1 MSEEFEGA
9 AMDGLLK
16 DLRYAFRSLVKRP
29 GFSLIAILTLALGIG
44 ANTAIFTLLNAVVF
58 KSLPVPAPQELV
70 FFDDT
75 PSEGTSLG
83 DPPTGQWQRFSYANF
98 QYFRDHDQSFQGL
111 SAFRSGE
118 AALGVRSGDS
128 QAGNAAQRA
137 RGHLVSGNYFS
148 VLGVNAMLG
157 RVLSTD
163 DDKPGASPAAVMSHA
178 YWSQQWRSDPS
189 IVNKQIVVNGTSF
202 TVVGVMPP
210 KFYGV
215 RVRRSPDLWLPL
227 AFQPQIELRPSAFED
242 HRVYWLNFVGRLKP
256 GVTLEQAQAST
267 NVALKQFLTNG
278 AGSNLNDDIQSS
290 IANSYVQLAEGSR
303 GISGLRRVY
312 AQALKMLMVI
322 VVLVLL
328 IAGANVGNLLLSR
341 AAARK
346 AEISLRL
353 ALGASRYRIVRQLL
367 CESLALAAIGGLC
380 GILLAQWG
388 VSILVALVAQTS
400 PLDVRPDTPVLVF
413 TAAVSL
419 SVGVLFGLAPAL
431 RASKTD
437 LTTALKEKSA
447 RTGRRQLQFSLA
459 SALVVSQVA
468 LSMVLL
474 TGAGLFA
481 RSLIKLQEEEVGFN
495 RDNVLLAGI
504 DPRLARYK
512 STELSALYSR
522 LLDRLEAIP
531 GVQSA
536 TVATYSPMS
545 GTGRS
550 GTITVRGYTPDP
562 GQDMEV
568 ANILIGPSYLET
580 LGVPL
585 LLGRDFGP
593 RDTPAAQKIALVNQ
607 SFAQR
612 FFPGQNPIGKQ
623 FYFGDEDDPER
634 GEDLEIVGVIGDVKY
649 DSAREEAG
657 PTAYRP
663 ILQVQDSSAYS
674 SNLQIRSTGDA
685 ASLAPEVRQAIAEVD
700 DKLPISGVTTLR
712 EQLKDS
718 LDQEKLLAQ
727 LVSFFGLLALLLA
740 CIGLYGVMAHGV
752 VRRTKEIGIRMA
764 LGAERRSI
772 IWMVLRETLVLILI
786 GLAIGIPI
794 ALGAGRLIASQL
806 FGLSAADPL
815 TLLGATLVLI
825 GVAILAG
832 LMPARKASRV
842 DPLTALRYE

>member
-1 MSEEFEGA
+1 MSEEFGGA

-16 DLRYAFRSLVKRP
+16 DVRYAFRSLVKRP

-70 FFDDT
+70 FFNDT
-75 PSEGTSLG
+75 PSEGTSQG
-83 DPPTGQWQRFSYANF
+83 DPPTGQWQRFSYANY

-118 AALGVRSGDS
+118 AALGVRSDS
-128 QAGNAAQRA
+128 QAGDAAQRA

-157 RVLSTD
+157 RVLSAE
-163 DDKPGASPAAVMSHA
+163 DDKPGASPAAVMSHG
-178 YWSQQWRSDPS
+178 YWSQQWKSDPS

-210 KFYGV
+210 KFFGV

-267 NVALKQFLTNG
+267 NVALKQFLTNE
-278 AGSNLNDDIQSS
+278 AGSKLNDDIQSS
-290 IANSYVQLAEGSR
+290 IANSFVQLAEGSR

-341 AAARK
+341 AASRK

-413 TAAVSL
+413 TAVVSL

-447 RTGRRQLQFSLA
+447 RTGRRLQFSLA

-512 STELSALYSR
+512 PTELSALYSR

-550 GTITVRGYTPDP
+550 GTITVRGYTHDP
-562 GQDMEV
+562 GQNMEV
-568 ANILIGPSYLET
+568 ADILIGPSYLET

-585 LLGRDFGP
+585 LLGRDIGP
-593 RDTPAAQKIALVNQ
+593 RDTPAAQKIAVVNQ

-634 GEDLEIVGVIGDVKY
+634 SEDLEIVGVIGDVKY
-649 DSAREEAG
+649 DSAKEEAG

-786 GLAIGIPI
+786 GLAIGIPV

-815 TLLGATLVLI
+815 TLLAAALVLI

>member
-1 MSEEFEGA
+1 
-9 AMDGLLK
+9 MDGLLK
-16 DLRYAFRSLVKRP
+16 DVRYAFRSLVKRP

-70 FFDDT
+70 FFNDT
-75 PSEGTSLG
+75 PSEGTSQG
-83 DPPTGQWQRFSYANF
+83 DPPTGQWQRFSYANY

-128 QAGNAAQRA
+128 QAGDAAQRA

-157 RVLSTD
+157 RILSAE
-163 DDKPGASPAAVMSHA
+163 DDKPGASPAAVMSHG
-178 YWSQQWRSDPS
+178 YWSQQWKSDPS

-202 TVVGVMPP
+202 TVVGIMPP
-210 KFYGV
+210 KFFGV

-267 NVALKQFLTNG
+267 NVALQQFLTNE
-278 AGSNLNDDIQSS
+278 AGSKLNDDIQRS

-341 AAARK
+341 AASRK

-413 TAAVSL
+413 TAVVSL

-437 LTTALKEKSA
+437 LTTALKEKSV
-447 RTGRRQLQFSLA
+447 RTGRLRLRFGLA

-495 RDNVLLAGI
+495 RDNVLLAEI

-512 STELSALYSR
+512 PTELSTLYSR

-550 GTITVRGYTPDP
+550 STITVRGYTPDP

-568 ANILIGPSYLET
+568 ANMLIGPAYLQT

-585 LLGRDFGP
+585 LLGRDIGP
-593 RDTPAAQKIALVNQ
+593 RDTPAAQKIAVVNQ
-607 SFAQR
+607 SFAQK

-649 DSAREEAG
+649 ESARDEAG

-663 ILQVQDSSAYS
+663 ILQVEDSDAYS
-674 SNLQIRSTGDA
+674 SNLQIRATGDA
-685 ASLAPEVRQAIAEVD
+685 ASLAPEVRLAIAEVD
-700 DKLPISGVTTLR
+700 DKLPISGITTLR
-712 EQLKDS
+712 EQLKGS

-786 GLAIGIPI
+786 GLAIGIPV

-815 TLLGATLVLI
+815 TLLAATLVLI

>member
-1 MSEEFEGA
+1 
-9 AMDGLLK
+9 MDGLLK
-16 DLRYAFRSLVKRP
+16 DVRYAIRSLLKRP
-29 GFSLIAILTLALGIG
+29 GFSLIAVLTLALGIG
-44 ANTAIFTLLNAVVF
+44 ANTAIFTLLNAVIF
-58 KSLPVPAPQELV
+58 KSLPVSAPQELV

-75 PSEGTSLG
+75 PSEGTSQG
-83 DPPTGQWQRFSYANF
+83 DPATGQWHRFSYANY

-118 AALGVRSGDS
+118 AALSVRSAGS
-128 QAGNAAQRA
+128 QAGEAAQRA

-157 RVLSTD
+157 RTLAVE
-163 DDKPGASPAAVMSHA
+163 DDKPGATPAAVMS
-178 YWSQQWRSDPS
+178 YGCWTQQWKSDPS
-189 IVNKQIVVNGTSF
+189 VINKEIVLNGTSF

-210 KFYGV
+210 NFFGV
-215 RVRRSPDLWLPL
+215 RVRRSPDFWLPL

-242 HRVYWLNFVGRLKP
+242 RRVYWLNFVGRLKP
-256 GVTLEQAQAST
+256 GVSLEQAHASA
-267 NVALKQFLTNG
+267 NVALRQFLTNE
-278 AGSNLNDDIQSS
+278 AGSQLNDDVRKA
-290 IANSYVQLAEGSR
+290 IANSYVQLAEGGR

-312 AQALKMLMVI
+312 SQALKMLMVI

-341 AAARK
+341 AASRK

-367 CESLALAAIGGLC
+367 CESLVLAAIGGVA

-388 VSILVALVAQTS
+388 VSVLVALVAKTS
-400 PLDVRPDTPVLVF
+400 PLDVRPDTAVLAF

-419 SVGVLFGLAPAL
+419 SAGVIFGLAPAL

-437 LTTALKEKSA
+437 LTTALKEKSV
-447 RTGRRQLQFSLA
+447 RTGRRRLRFGLA

-481 RSLIKLQEEEVGFN
+481 RSLMKLHEEEVGFN
-495 RDNVLLAGI
+495 RDNVLLVGI

-512 STELSALYSR
+512 PTELSTLYGR
-522 LLDRLEAIP
+522 LLDRLEALP

-550 GTITVRGYTPDP
+550 STITVRGYTPTP

-568 ANILIGPSYLET
+568 DDILIGPAYCET
-580 LGVPL
+580 LGVPV
-585 LLGRDFGP
+585 LLGRDIGP
-593 RDTPAAQKIALVNQ
+593 RDTAAAQKIAVVNQ
-607 SFAQR
+607 LFAQK
-612 FFPGQNPIGKQ
+612 FFPGQSPIGRQ
-623 FYFGDEDDPER
+623 FYFGEDDDPER
-634 GEDLEIVGVIGDVKY
+634 GEELEIVGVIGDVKY
-649 DSAREEAG
+649 SSAREDPE

-663 ILQVQDSSAYS
+663 ILQVQDSDAYS
-674 SNLQIRSTGDA
+674 SNLQIRSTGEAGD
-685 ASLAPEVRQAIAEVD
+685 LAPAVRQAIAEVD
-700 DKLPISGVTTLR
+700 DKLPIFGVTTLR
-712 EQLKDS
+712 EQLKGT
-718 LDQEKLLAQ
+718 LGQEKLIAE

-772 IWMVLRETLVLILI
+772 IWMILRETLVLILV
-786 GLAIGIPI
+786 GVAIGVPAAI
-794 ALGAGRLIASQL
+794 GAGRLIASQL

-815 TLLGATLVLI
+815 TLLVATLLLT
-825 GVAILAG
+825 GVAVLAG
-832 LMPARKASRV
+832 LLPARKASQV
-842 DPLTALRYE
+842 NPLIALRYE